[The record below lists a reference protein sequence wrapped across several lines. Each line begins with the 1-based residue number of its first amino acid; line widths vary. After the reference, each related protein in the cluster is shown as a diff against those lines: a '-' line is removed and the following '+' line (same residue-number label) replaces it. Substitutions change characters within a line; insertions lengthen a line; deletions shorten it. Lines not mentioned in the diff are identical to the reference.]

1 MMFLLE
7 ISSSCKDTGSLGQL
21 NVLFQW
27 LNFQTKYI
35 MQKLA
40 FVMRLANRISEIESI
55 LQISEHTLITNLEAF
70 LLLNFI
76 FI

>member
-1 MMFLLE
+1 MVWHDVFT
-7 ISSSCKDTGSLGQL
+7 SSCYDIGSLGQP

-40 FVMRLANRISEIESI
+40 FVM
-55 LQISEHTLITNLEAF
+55 
-70 LLLNFI
+70 
-76 FI
+76 